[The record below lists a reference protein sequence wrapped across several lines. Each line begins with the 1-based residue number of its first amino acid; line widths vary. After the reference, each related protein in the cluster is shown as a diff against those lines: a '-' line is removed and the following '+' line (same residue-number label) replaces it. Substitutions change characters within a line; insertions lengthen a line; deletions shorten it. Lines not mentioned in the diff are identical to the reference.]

1 MKVGTNSRPS
11 RRTSAKVIAALVALD
26 FVLLLF
32 PPLTWIVGGAAVW
45 YFLVAGAIGVLSLVV
60 MYLLDDS
67 PEEQ

>member
-11 RRTSAKVIAALVALD
+11 RSTRAKVIVALVALD

-45 YFLVAGAIGVLSLVV
+45 YFLIAGAVGVLSLML

-67 PEEQ
+67 GEE